1 MARFRFADRHDAGR
15 ALAAALTR
23 FAHRPDVVVLGLPRG
38 GIVVAAEVAVRLGAP
53 LDVVVVRKLGA
64 PGRAELAMG
73 ALAVWGARTR
83 CVRNEHVTRR
93 FGVSDRD
100 FDAVR
105 ARELELARHRAEQWS
120 QSTPAV
126 AGRTVILVD
135 DGLATGATLRAA
147 IEVMRD
153 AAVGRLVVG
162 LPVGPAQELAG
173 IGQLVDEVECVHA
186 PEDFGAVAVHY
197 ADFGQVDDDTV
208 GTALA
213 QAAARVS

>member
-1 MARFRFADRHDAGR
+1 
-15 ALAAALTR
+15 
-23 FAHRPDVVVLGLPRG
+23 
-38 GIVVAAEVAVRLGAP
+38 
-53 LDVVVVRKLGA
+53 
-64 PGRAELAMG
+64 
-73 ALAVWGARTR
+73 
-83 CVRNEHVTRR
+83 VTRR
-93 FGVSDRD
+93 FGVTDHD

-105 ARELELARHRAEQWS
+105 ERELTVARRRARQWS

-135 DGLATGATLRAA
+135 DGLATGASLRAA

-153 AAVGRLVVG
+153 AAVGHLVVG

-173 IGQLVDEVECVHA
+173 IEELVDEIECVHA

-197 ADFGQVDDDTV
+197 QDFGQVDDRTV
-208 GTALA
+208 GAALA